1 MPGGGGSQ
9 QDGQRD
15 GDTTWGPLPAE
26 TLAVVRGLN
35 NARFVRGNSEREL
48 DERALDTPRALWIR
62 AQHDEL
68 VLPQYEREVVV
79 DVAGLG
85 PARFVHGSPR
95 SDEECVTPETP
106 PARVREFMEGVPER
120 VVVTAHTHVSYDR
133 RVGDVRLLNPGSVGL
148 PYEGVSGVAFW
159 ALLGPDV
166 EHRRTSYD
174 VETAIARLRASGMA
188 QFEAIEELMREPPT
202 RAEVIA
208 DAEERVFAG

>member
-1 MPGGGGSQ
+1 
-9 QDGQRD
+9 
-15 GDTTWGPLPAE
+15 
-26 TLAVVRGLN
+26 
-35 NARFVRGNSEREL
+35 
-48 DERALDTPRALWIR
+48 
-62 AQHDEL
+62 
-68 VLPQYEREVVV
+68 
-79 DVAGLG
+79 
-85 PARFVHGSPR
+85 
-95 SDEECVTPETP
+95 
-106 PARVREFMEGVPER
+106 MEGVPER
-120 VVVTAHTHVSYDR
+120 VVVTAHTHVSYGR